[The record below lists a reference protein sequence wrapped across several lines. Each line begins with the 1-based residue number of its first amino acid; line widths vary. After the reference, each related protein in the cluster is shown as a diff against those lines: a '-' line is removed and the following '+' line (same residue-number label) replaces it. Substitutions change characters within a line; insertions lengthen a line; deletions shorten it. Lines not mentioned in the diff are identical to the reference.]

1 MKEVQNK
8 VDEAKKLN
16 DELKKELEGYDSETK
31 EEFQGYEVKEEK
43 PEKKKQKK
51 KKTPKQIVKRIVIV
65 VVFLILL
72 PTAVIIGMWA
82 IGKSSLFGGKVDMS
96 KSVDGV
102 KVQNKGDL
110 VIYKGH
116 KYQYNENITNI
127 LFMGVDKENL
137 DSKES
142 KLKMRGAGQAD
153 TIFVAAVD
161 TSTGKVTLVNV
172 PRDIM
177 TYVRS
182 YDKNGKYD
190 GKKLRQICL
199 AYAYGDGKKKSCENV
214 AYAVSQV
221 LYGLPIQSYM
231 SIDLSAI
238 SVLNDAV
245 GGVNVQVIGDLTSA
259 DPALKEGANV
269 TLLGGQAETY
279 VRSREFEPLDANLK
293 RMQRQQQY
301 ITSYA
306 QKALQEMKNDLT
318 LPLDLLNLVSDN
330 SVTNLSAPKIT
341 YLVTKVSGSS
351 FSADNIQSIECNIKE
366 GETGYAEYYP
376 DETKLFEMILKV
388 FYKQVS

>member
-65 VVFLILL
+65 AAIIILL
-72 PTAVIIGMWA
+72 PTAVILGMWA

-142 KLKMRGAGQAD
+142 KLKMRGAGQA
-153 TIFVAAVD
+153 A
-161 TSTGKVTLVNV
+161 
-172 PRDIM
+172 
-177 TYVRS
+177 
-182 YDKNGKYD
+182 
-190 GKKLRQICL
+190 
-199 AYAYGDGKKKSCENV
+199 
-214 AYAVSQV
+214 
-221 LYGLPIQSYM
+221 
-231 SIDLSAI
+231 
-238 SVLNDAV
+238 
-245 GGVNVQVIGDLTSA
+245 GGRCRL
-259 DPALKEGANV
+259 GA
-269 TLLGGQAETY
+269 G
-279 VRSREFEPLDANLK
+279 
-293 RMQRQQQY
+293 
-301 ITSYA
+301 
-306 QKALQEMKNDLT
+306 
-318 LPLDLLNLVSDN
+318 
-330 SVTNLSAPKIT
+330 
-341 YLVTKVSGSS
+341 
-351 FSADNIQSIECNIKE
+351 
-366 GETGYAEYYP
+366 
-376 DETKLFEMILKV
+376 
-388 FYKQVS
+388 